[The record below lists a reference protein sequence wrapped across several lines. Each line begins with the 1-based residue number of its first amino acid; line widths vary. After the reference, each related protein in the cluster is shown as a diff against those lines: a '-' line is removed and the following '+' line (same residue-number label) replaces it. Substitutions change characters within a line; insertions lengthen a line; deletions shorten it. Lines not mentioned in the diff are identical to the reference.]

1 MASSISPATEVRPQP
16 TGSSGK
22 CVMLVDD
29 EIAYIDLLEQ
39 LLGEHLACP
48 VHCFTR
54 PIEALRAL
62 PTLEVGL
69 IVTDYQM
76 PGLDGLEFISEVQ
89 RRKAGIPAVMIT
101 AYQVKFTDQQMNRVP
116 TLKAVVRKPFKWT
129 ALAEHISRYWNGSTP
144 PFPMGNAAE

>member
-1 MASSISPATEVRPQP
+1 MATSTSTATEARPQS
-16 TGSSGK
+16 TVATGK

-29 EIAYIDLLEQ
+29 ETAYIDLLEQ
-39 LLGEHLACP
+39 LLGEHLSCP

-62 PTLEVGL
+62 PTLDVGL

-76 PGLDGLEFISEVQ
+76 PGLDGLEFIGEVQ
-89 RRKAGIPAVMIT
+89 RRKPGIPAVMIT
-101 AYQVKFTDQQMNRVP
+101 AYQIKFTDQQMNRVP

-144 PFPMGNAAE
+144 PFPMGSAGE

>member
-1 MASSISPATEVRPQP
+1 MASSASPAADLSPRQTAAK
-16 TGSSGK
+16 GK

-29 EIAYIDLLEQ
+29 ETAYIDLLEQ

-48 VHCFTR
+48 VHSFTR
-54 PIEALRAL
+54 PADALRAL
-62 PTLEVGL
+62 PGLDVGL

-76 PGLDGLEFISEVQ
+76 PGIDGLEFVAEVE
-89 RRKAGIPAVMIT
+89 RRKPGVPAVMIT
-101 AYQVKFTDQQMNRVP
+101 AYQIKFTDQQLDRVP

-144 PFPMGNAAE
+144 PFPMRSAGG